1 MMQLS
6 SHKGLVKVVSIV
18 TGLIFVGGVVAMGV
32 TSVSSSSESGQG
44 SSNIGYFDA
53 KQVMSQ
59 DNPLYQK
66 AGQEYQDFAQTTMT
80 NAQQEMAAASDD
92 ATKQKIQQ
100 DANQKMQAKEQEL
113 LKNIQD
119 KTEAAAKKV
128 GDAKG
133 LSVVMEKSSVLYGG
147 VDITDQVLRKLQDD
161 AK

>member
-1 MMQLS
+1 MMQLG
-6 SHKGLVKVVSIV
+6 SHKGLVKAVSIV
-18 TGLIFVGGVVAMGV
+18 TGLLFVGGVVAMGV
-32 TSVSSSSESGQG
+32 TSVSNSSDKSQG

-66 AGQEYQDFAQTTMT
+66 AGQEYQTFAQTTMT

-119 KTEAAAKKV
+119 KTEEAAKKV